1 MEETGRTLVHPFDDA
16 YVIAG
21 QGTVGLEILDDAPG
35 VEVVVVPVGGGGLM
49 AGVATAAKGRREP
62 VRVVA
67 VEPEGSAV
75 LNRSLA
81 AGKPVRL
88 EGSSSIADGLVCPIV
103 GERCFRAATA
113 GVDES
118 VTVSDDEIRAG
129 MRFLYARA
137 KLAAE
142 PAGAAGVAALLAGK
156 VQTSAGRPASPSLS
170 RAETW
175 LPKSSLVSWPSH
187 EDGHPSRVRA
197 RHRALLGA
205 GTPSPRD
212 RRRRSCTS
220 RSAPSVTR
228 STPASRSSLT
238 RAAASSASS
247 AASRRPRRRAPDR
260 EPFRPMNAPI
270 GGQAVLEGVMMRGP
284 TAWALAVR
292 KPDGE
297 IAEVNR
303 PISSA
308 LARHRWLRAPVIRG
322 IVALGE
328 SLGIG
333 FRALAISAQ
342 YAAPEGEEVG
352 EDGKPVQTEL
362 TRTQLIFA
370 FAIAIGFAVMLF
382 KVSPALITNWLPIE
396 GTSWFVI
403 VEGLIRVGM
412 FIAYLALISLWPD
425 LRRVFQYHAAEH
437 KAINAYEAGD
447 PLEPEVV
454 QRHSLL
460 HVRCGTAFLLYVMV
474 VAIFVFAFFGRPEW
488 YWLVLSRIA
497 ALPLIAGIAY
507 EIIRFAGR
515 HPHNPFL
522 RIVLAPGLW
531 LQRLTTRQPTLDQV
545 EVSIQAL
552 REVLRLEGRITPE
565 QRKVEVMA

>member
-1 MEETGRTLVHPFDDA
+1 
-16 YVIAG
+16 
-21 QGTVGLEILDDAPG
+21 
-35 VEVVVVPVGGGGLM
+35 
-49 AGVATAAKGRREP
+49 
-62 VRVVA
+62 
-67 VEPEGSAV
+67 
-75 LNRSLA
+75 
-81 AGKPVRL
+81 
-88 EGSSSIADGLVCPIV
+88 
-103 GERCFRAATA
+103 
-113 GVDES
+113 
-118 VTVSDDEIRAG
+118 
-129 MRFLYARA
+129 
-137 KLAAE
+137 
-142 PAGAAGVAALLAGK
+142 
-156 VQTSAGRPASPSLS
+156 
-170 RAETW
+170 
-175 LPKSSLVSWPSH
+175 
-187 EDGHPSRVRA
+187 
-197 RHRALLGA
+197 
-205 GTPSPRD
+205 
-212 RRRRSCTS
+212 
-220 RSAPSVTR
+220 
-228 STPASRSSLT
+228 
-238 RAAASSASS
+238 
-247 AASRRPRRRAPDR
+247 
-260 EPFRPMNAPI
+260 MNAPI

-292 KPDGE
+292 KPDGD
-297 IAEVNR
+297 IAEMNR

-308 LARHRWLRAPVIRG
+308 LARHRWLRAPIIRG

-328 SLGIG
+328 SLAIG

-342 YAAPEGEEVG
+342 YAAPEGDEVG

-370 FAIAIGFAVMLF
+370 FAIAIGFAIMLF

-403 VEGLIRVGM
+403 VEGVIRVAI
-412 FIAYLALISLWPD
+412 FIAYLVLISLWPD

-515 HPHNPFL
+515 HPENPFL